1 MKAGK
6 KVLYAFVVA
15 MFVAMSVFTSVHAAA
30 ITHSFALRGNGN
42 NDSGEA
48 LVTGRI
54 CRMTDNTFYMYIDE
68 GTALRYIT
76 VKLCYMTPYIL
87 GIYHIEDTNYIYNNM
102 QWGNPQYF
110 GDATVTKSLTNYAF
124 SWAGFNG
131 TTDNAYIRLNASG
144 ASTAFYFRI
153 NNAQFNFASN

>member
-1 MKAGK
+1 MKKGRKA
-6 KVLYAFVVA
+6 LYALIVSMFVV
-15 MFVAMSVFTSVHAAA
+15 VSVFTSVYAAA

-42 NDSGEA
+42 NDSGKA

-68 GTALRYIT
+68 GTAYRYIT
-76 VKLCYMTPYIL
+76 VKLCYMTPGVF
-87 GIYHIEDTNYIYNNM
+87 GIYHIEDTNYIYNNV
-102 QWGNPQYF
+102 QWGNPQYI
-110 GDATVTKSLTNYAF
+110 GDATVSTSLTNKAF

-131 TTDNAYIRLNASG
+131 TTDKAYIRLNASG

-153 NNAQFNFASN
+153 YNAQFNFASN